1 MEATMSETNDHPA
14 ERDLRQASFLGTY
27 FDRDGVLRL
36 SRWADVVAWVV
47 LTIYVLSWLSSILF
61 FFAQYLNGLYV
72 DKGATFL
79 DVFNSFAPYLQQPL
93 PGLFYFFGLQGV
105 SKGLLIF
112 LDMEDNTRRAA
123 RTK

>member
-1 MEATMSETNDHPA
+1 MSESN
-14 ERDLRQASFLGTY
+14 EKQAGFLGTY

-36 SRWADVVAWVV
+36 SRWADVVAWIV
-47 LTIYVLSWLSSILF
+47 LTVYLLTWLFSVLLYF
-61 FFAQYLNGLYV
+61 GQFYNGLYM

-79 DVFNSFAPYLQQPL
+79 NTINMFTPFLQQPL
-93 PGLFYFFGLQGV
+93 PGVFYFFGLQGV

-123 RTK
+123 RSK